1 MKRGA
6 GIPGCSPGRRHWHVP
21 HAEATRDSASCL
33 REGRVRS
40 MRTQWPRLV
49 ILGSA
54 VALVTAVSAC
64 SSSPLRLVTSDS
76 SALSGME
83 ALLRGTLAVD
93 GDGCVQA
100 KTAGDPVTL
109 VWPQGYT
116 VRGDSKSFEVL
127 DGSKNVVA
135 SSGSS
140 LAIGGGASDSFQDTW
155 TERACA
161 KGRLWMVGG
170 VERN

>member
-1 MKRGA
+1 
-6 GIPGCSPGRRHWHVP
+6 
-21 HAEATRDSASCL
+21 
-33 REGRVRS
+33 
-40 MRTQWPRLV
+40 
-49 ILGSA
+49 
-54 VALVTAVSAC
+54 
-64 SSSPLRLVTSDS
+64 
-76 SALSGME
+76 ME

-127 DGSKNVVA
+127 DADKNVVA

-140 LAIGGGASDSFQDTW
+140 FAMGGGGADSFKDTW
-155 TERACA
+155 TERDCA
-161 KGRLWMVGG
+161 KGKLWMVG
-170 VERN
+170 NPLKP

>member
-1 MKRGA
+1 MHT
-6 GIPGCSPGRRHWHVP
+6 HW
-21 HAEATRDSASCL
+21 S
-33 REGRVRS
+33 
-40 MRTQWPRLV
+40 RLAV
-49 ILGSA
+49 LGSA
-54 VALVTAVSAC
+54 VALVTALSAC
-64 SSSPLRLVTSDS
+64 SSAPLRLVTSDT

-109 VWPQGYT
+109 VWPRGYT
-116 VRGDSKSFEVL
+116 VRGDSRSFEVL

-140 LAIGGGASDSFQDTW
+140 LAIGGGGADTFSDKW
-155 TERACA
+155 TERDCA
-161 KGRLWMVGG
+161 KGKLWLVGG
-170 VERN
+170 VETN